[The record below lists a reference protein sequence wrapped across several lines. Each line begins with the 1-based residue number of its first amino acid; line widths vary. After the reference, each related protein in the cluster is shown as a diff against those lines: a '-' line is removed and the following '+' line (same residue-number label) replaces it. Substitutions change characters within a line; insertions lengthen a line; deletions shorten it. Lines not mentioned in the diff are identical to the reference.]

1 MGELEVVYVFF
12 FFSVI
17 KASLDSS
24 SVISLPY
31 VPMWLGIRA
40 CKIVFFSLEFMYF
53 LLQFESSVVKCIC
66 GFVLGGG
73 VFQRLFKSVA

>member
-1 MGELEVVYVFF
+1 MVCPVALPFGDDKLFYFWFVVRVGELEVVYVFF

-53 LLQFESSVVKCIC
+53 
-66 GFVLGGG
+66 
-73 VFQRLFKSVA
+73 